1 MSYLISIIISFLL
14 GLLQVAPTPIYLHN
28 RFSTSEC
35 VQAIFDGPGNERPE
49 PQVLLKLNNSH
60 RFKEPQIKASEADWP
75 SLPTRQRTSS
85 TPLHWRTV
93 KKPSMNGAKTL
104 QNRFTPLSDDPGL
117 PNDHPLEG
125 STRRTCNP
133 SEGKRAGRKLKAR
146 PETLIVG
153 DSTVKDVQW
162 FCSRNTKV
170 LCFPNDMVSDMQ
182 ERILQTV
189 AKYPSVQN
197 IVLHTGSNDVS
208 NQKSEVL
215 KQDFTGL
222 IRTVS
227 SMNAAVFISGP
238 IPTIRGG
245 EERFSRLL
253 ALNRWLSATCGE
265 TGINFINNFHIFW
278 ERVKLFSSNLF
289 HFLTV

>member
-1 MSYLISIIISFLL
+1 MNQVHLAFGTICSHILVWFSRQLAFNTALTEKKVP
-14 GLLQVAPTPIYLHN
+14 LLQSSPLPSL
-28 RFSTSEC
+28 SLS
-35 VQAIFDGPGNERPE
+35 
-49 PQVLLKLNNSH
+49 VLS
-60 RFKEPQIKASEADWP
+60 RAEASEADWP

-85 TPLHWRTV
+85 TPIHQRKEG
-93 KKPSMNGAKTL
+93 KKPSMNGAVTL
-104 QNRFTPLSDDPGL
+104 QNRFAPLSDDPGL
-117 PNDHPLEG
+117 PNDHPLES
-125 STRRTCNP
+125 STRKTCNP
-133 SEGKRAGRKLKAR
+133 LEGKRPERKLKAWL
-146 PETLIVG
+146 ETMIVG

-170 LCFPNDMVSDMQ
+170 LCFPNDMVSDMK

-208 NQKSEVL
+208 KQKSEVL

-238 IPTIRGG
+238 IPTIQGG
-245 EERFSRLL
+245 EESFSRLL
-253 ALNRWLSATCGE
+253 ALNRWLSATCGD
-265 TGINFINNFHIFW
+265 TGIPFISNFHIFW
-278 ERVKLFSSNLF
+278 ERKHLF
-289 HFLTV
+289 

>member
-1 MSYLISIIISFLL
+1 MVTVIIF
-14 GLLQVAPTPIYLHN
+14 IY
-28 RFSTSEC
+28 
-35 VQAIFDGPGNERPE
+35 IDY
-49 PQVLLKLNNSH
+49 
-60 RFKEPQIKASEADWP
+60 
-75 SLPTRQRTSS
+75 
-85 TPLHWRTV
+85 
-93 KKPSMNGAKTL
+93 
-104 QNRFTPLSDDPGL
+104 
-117 PNDHPLEG
+117 PLE
-125 STRRTCNP
+125 SAC
-133 SEGKRAGRKLKAR
+133 
-146 PETLIVG
+146 II
-153 DSTVKDVQW
+153 
-162 FCSRNTKV
+162 RNTKV
-170 LCFPNDMVSDMQ
+170 LCFPNDMVSDMK

-208 NQKSEVL
+208 KQKSEVL

-253 ALNRWLSATCGE
+253 ALNRWLSTTCGE

-278 ERVKLFSSNLF
+278 ERKHLFKENGFSLNKSGVDKTPSVSGTRTLL
-289 HFLTV
+289 HQSLQ

>member
-1 MSYLISIIISFLL
+1 G
-14 GLLQVAPTPIYLHN
+14 GLLSPV
-28 RFSTSEC
+28 FSYIHLR
-35 VQAIFDGPGNERPE
+35 VRLPE
-49 PQVLLKLNNSH
+49 
-60 RFKEPQIKASEADWP
+60 ASEADWP

-85 TPLHWRTV
+85 TPVHRRTG
-93 KKPSMNGAKTL
+93 KKPSMNGAVTL
-104 QNRFTPLSDDPGL
+104 QNRFAPLSDDPGL
-117 PNDHPLEG
+117 PNDHPLES

-133 SEGKRAGRKLKAR
+133 SEGKRPERKLKAR

-189 AKYPSVQN
+189 AKYPKLQN
-197 IVLHTGSNDVS
+197 ILLHTGSNDVS
-208 NQKSEVL
+208 KQKSEVL
-215 KQDFTGL
+215 KQDFSGL

-227 SMNAAVFISGP
+227 SMNAAVFNSCP

-253 ALNRWLSATCGE
+253 ALNRWLSVACGE

-278 ERVKLFSSNLF
+278 ERKHLFNPSALF
-289 HFLTV
+289 GVQMTPTTY